1 MSIVQLDLFIL
12 IVVMKLEKYDRI
24 RGLREDSDLTQ
35 EKVGEAINVP
45 QRTYAYYESGERM
58 IPPSVLSALAD
69 YYDVSVDYLLGRTD
83 KKNTNK

>member
-1 MSIVQLDLFIL
+1 MSNVQAAVIIL

-69 YYDVSVDYLLGRTD
+69 YYGVSVDYLLGRTD
-83 KKNTNK
+83 KKAPNK